1 MGPRNLL
8 RNVSEFLNWLL
19 NDNLSG
25 FSSDYPV
32 GMSSHSKK
40 FRMENSRQ
48 VEVIFF
54 SKYSL
59 TNLRHKQQ
67 VRWLGTIAQSAI
79 EVQNEKVKKLFL
91 RTLKGTPAIY
101 LS

>member
-1 MGPRNLL
+1 
-8 RNVSEFLNWLL
+8 
-19 NDNLSG
+19 
-25 FSSDYPV
+25 
-32 GMSSHSKK
+32 
-40 FRMENSRQ
+40 MENSKQ

-54 SKYSL
+54 PKYSL

-79 EVQNEKVKKLFL
+79 ELQNEKAKKLFL
-91 RTLKGTPAIY
+91 TILKETPAIY

>member
-1 MGPRNLL
+1 MANFQRLSIEGIRI
-8 RNVSEFLNWLL
+8 LNQK
-19 NDNLSG
+19 
-25 FSSDYPV
+25 
-32 GMSSHSKK
+32 GMK
-40 FRMENSRQ
+40 NNNQ

-59 TNLRHKQQ
+59 TSLRQKQQ

-91 RTLKGTPAIY
+91 TTMKGTPAIY

>member
-1 MGPRNLL
+1 MTMKNY
-8 RNVSEFLNWLL
+8 N
-19 NDNLSG
+19 
-25 FSSDYPV
+25 
-32 GMSSHSKK
+32 
-40 FRMENSRQ
+40 Q

-59 TNLRHKQQ
+59 TNLRHKEQ

-79 EVQNEKVKKLFL
+79 ERQNEQAKKLFL
-91 RTLKGTPAIY
+91 TILKNTPAIY

>member
-1 MGPRNLL
+1 
-8 RNVSEFLNWLL
+8 
-19 NDNLSG
+19 
-25 FSSDYPV
+25 
-32 GMSSHSKK
+32 
-40 FRMENSRQ
+40 MENNKQ

-54 SKYSL
+54 PKYSL
-59 TNLRHKQQ
+59 RNLHHKEQ

-79 EVQNEKVKKLFL
+79 ELQNEIAKKLFL

>member
-1 MGPRNLL
+1 
-8 RNVSEFLNWLL
+8 
-19 NDNLSG
+19 
-25 FSSDYPV
+25 
-32 GMSSHSKK
+32 
-40 FRMENSRQ
+40 MENSRQ

-59 TNLRHKQQ
+59 TNLRQKQQ

-79 EVQNEKVKKLFL
+79 EVQNEKAKKLFL
-91 RTLKGTPAIY
+91 KALKNTPAIY